1 LYTINITQDI
11 AITAVQAARSKKAL
25 DITVLDIRD
34 VSILAD
40 YFIICSGNSTTQV
53 KSIADEIKVKMQE
66 AGFLLHHVEGYKE
79 EKWIL
84 LDYRDVVIHVFHS
97 REREFYN
104 LEKLWADAK
113 VLAY

>member
-1 LYTINITQDI
+1 MR
-11 AITAVQAARSKKAL
+11 AAANKKAL

-40 YFIICSGNSTTQV
+40 YFVICSGGSNTQV
-53 KSIADEIKVKMQE
+53 KSIADGIKEKLQE
-66 AGFLLHHVEGYKE
+66 SGYELGHMEGYRE

-84 LDYRDVVIHVFHS
+84 LDYRDVVVHVFHS

-104 LEKLWADAK
+104 LEKLWGDAK
-113 VLAY
+113 VLAF

>member
-1 LYTINITQDI
+1 M
-11 AITAVQAARSKKAL
+11 TAAQAARSKKAS

-34 VSILAD
+34 VSIMAD
-40 YFIICSGNSTTQV
+40 YFVICSGNSTTQV
-53 KSIADEIKVKMQE
+53 KSIADEIKDRMQQ
-66 AGFLLHHVEGYKE
+66 AGYQLHHAEGYRE

-84 LDYRDVVIHVFHS
+84 LDYSDVVIHVFHS
-97 REREFYN
+97 RERGFYN